1 MSRRRFDIAE
11 LLNAAGL
18 AGLIVVLLVA
28 YADQFAGHDLP
39 CPLCLLQRV
48 AIAGVAFGLLLNLR
62 YGPQPSS
69 YGIMLLAA
77 LFGMAVAGRQIL
89 LHIAP
94 GTGSYGAPLFG
105 LHFYTWSFLLFAAV
119 ILGTAI
125 LLLLPRPTSPG
136 AAAAAATAVRA
147 GLGGDRRDRAQR
159 GDDLPAVRAAGVSR
173 QSGQLLG
180 VRALRRRRTASVQQL
195 PATRLLSV
203 LELIARKDVRD
214 DTFRTPLAKRS
225 AA

>member
-1 MSRRRFDIAE
+1 MDTRRFDIAE
-11 LLNAAGL
+11 LLNAVGL
-18 AGLIVVLLVA
+18 AGLIAVLLVA

-39 CPLCLLQRV
+39 GPLCLLQRL

-89 LHIAP
+89 LHVAP

-105 LHFYTWSFLLFAAV
+105 LHFYTWSFPAVCRGHPGHRHPLTTAA
-119 ILGTAI
+119 
-125 LLLLPRPTSPG
+125 PG
-136 AAAAAATAVRA
+136 LARASAAASPAIRA
-147 GLGGDRRDRAQR
+147 GLGGDRPDRAQCPNN
-159 GDDLPAVRAAGVSR
+159 LPAVRAARVSR

-180 VRALRRRRTASVQQL
+180 VRT
-195 PATRLLSV
+195 
-203 LELIARKDVRD
+203 
-214 DTFRTPLAKRS
+214 
-225 AA
+225 

>member
-1 MSRRRFDIAE
+1 MPRQRFDIAE

-18 AGLIVVLLVA
+18 AGLIVVLLIA
-28 YADQFAGHDLP
+28 YVDQFAGHDLP

-77 LFGMAVAGRQIL
+77 LFGMAVAGRQVM
-89 LHIAP
+89 LHISP

-105 LHFYTWSFLLFAAV
+105 LHLYTWSFLLFAAV

-125 LLLLPRPTSPG
+125 LLLVPRPTSPVQPLSRHLQYG
-136 AAAAAATAVRA
+136 LAWAAI
-147 GLGGDRRDRAQR
+147 GII
-159 GDDLPAVRAAGVSR
+159 
-173 QSGQLLG
+173 
-180 VRALRRRRTASVQQL
+180 ALNALTTFLQCG
-195 PATRLLSV
+195 P
-203 LELIARKDVRD
+203 LECPDNPVHYWAFAR
-214 DTFRTPLAKRS
+214 
-225 AA
+225 

>member
-1 MSRRRFDIAE
+1 MSRQRFDIAE

-18 AGLIVVLLVA
+18 AGLITVLLVA

-62 YGPQPSS
+62 YGAQPSS
-69 YGIMLLAA
+69 YAIMLLAA
-77 LFGMAVAGRQIL
+77 LFGMAVAGRQVL

-125 LLLLPRPTSPG
+125 LLLVPRQTAQVRSLPRG
-136 AAAAAATAVRA
+136 LQYGLAWAAIGLTA
-147 GLGGDRRDRAQR
+147 LN
-159 GDDLPAVRAAGVSR
+159 AVTTFLQCG
-173 QSGQLLG
+173 
-180 VRALRRRRTASVQQL
+180 
-195 PATRLLSV
+195 P
-203 LELIARKDVRD
+203 LECPDNPVNYWAFAR
-214 DTFRTPLAKRS
+214 
-225 AA
+225 